1 MGNGIFTTDTRQW
14 PAGSDKKERVIVGLG
29 KTGLSCAR
37 YLHRRGLPFKII
49 DTRVNPPG
57 EAECRQ
63 QFADVPLH
71 TGGFNESWL
80 MAADELVVSPGIA
93 LAEPAIASAIA
104 NGAKAIGDIELF
116 CRALN
121 ESTADKPL
129 VAITGSNGKSTV
141 TTLVGDMVCAAGLKP
156 GVGGNIGTPALDL
169 LDDPDIDV
177 YVLELSSFQLETTFS
192 LRATAATVLNISPD
206 HMDRYTTL
214 DDYKQAKQRIY
225 HGCETAIVNRDDPMT
240 LPVQAERVVSFGSD
254 RSGQDQFGLLADS
267 EGVWLS
273 KGPDKLLDSARL
285 KIKGRHN
292 HLNALAALALGEAI
306 GLDMTAMLRALCDFS
321 GLPHRCQWLA
331 ESAGVSWFN
340 DSKATNV
347 GAAIAAIDG
356 LGAGLTG
363 KVIVI
368 AGGDGKGADFS
379 DLRPAVTRYVSHLVL
394 LGRDGPAMAQVL
406 AGSAVIHECAG
417 LEEAVSLAARL
428 AQPGDAVLLAPAC
441 ASLDMFNSFEHRG
454 ERFAE
459 LVNGLIVC

>member
-1 MGNGIFTTDTRQW
+1 MGNGIVTTDTRQL
-14 PAGSDKKERVIVGLG
+14 PEDPGKEWVIVGLG

-37 YLHRRGLPFKII
+37 YLHQRGLSFKIM
-49 DTRVNPPG
+49 DTRANPPG

-71 TGGFNESWL
+71 TGGFNEPWL
-80 MAADELVVSPGIA
+80 MTADELVVSPGIS
-93 LAEPAIASAIA
+93 LAEPAIARAIA
-104 NGAKAIGDIELF
+104 NGARAIGDIELF

-121 ESTADKPL
+121 ETFADKPL

-141 TTLVGDMVCAAGLKP
+141 TTLVGNMVRAAGLHP

-169 LDDPDIDV
+169 LDDPTIDV
-177 YVLELSSFQLETTFS
+177 YVLELSSFQLETTYS

-214 DDYKQAKQRIY
+214 DNYRQAKQRIY
-225 HGCETAIVNRDDPMT
+225 HHCETAIVNRNDLLT
-240 LPVQAERVVSFGSD
+240 LPAQTTRTVSFGSD
-254 RSGQDQFGLLADS
+254 QPRQDQFGLLTDS
-267 EGVWLS
+267 DGSWLS
-273 KGPDKLLDSARL
+273 KGSDKLLNSAQL

-292 HLNALAALALGEAI
+292 QLNALAALALGEAI
-306 GLDMTAMLRALCDFS
+306 GLDMAPMLDALRSFT

-331 ESAGVSWFN
+331 ERTGVAWFN

-356 LGAGLTG
+356 LGSGLTG

-379 DLRPAVTRYVSHLVL
+379 DLRPAIARYVSHLVL
-394 LGRDGPAMAQVL
+394 LGRDGPTMAREL
-406 AGSAVIHECAG
+406 AGSAVIHECVG
-417 LEEAVSLAARL
+417 LEAAVSLAARL
-428 AQPGDAVLLAPAC
+428 AQSGDAVLLAPAC

-459 LVNGLIVC
+459 LVNGLPLC